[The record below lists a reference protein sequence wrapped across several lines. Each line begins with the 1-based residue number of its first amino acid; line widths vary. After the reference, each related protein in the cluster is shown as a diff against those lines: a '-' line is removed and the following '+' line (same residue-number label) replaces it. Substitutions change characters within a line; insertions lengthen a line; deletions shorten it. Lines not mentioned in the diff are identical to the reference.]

1 MVEPS
6 KLANEVDLQKRLWD
20 NSEKIV
26 QISES
31 EDEEK
36 PIDILN
42 SNLQEA
48 APTETAEN
56 VVEEV
61 PKPSEIKEKDS
72 SSSEDEEVE
81 AEEKPVEILQPTP
94 TETVDEVTKSP
105 VNAEKESSSSSE
117 DEQEI
122 KSTPYEE
129 QETIVIDDVTQDK
142 IVIEPNQEV
151 DKTEP
156 IIVQEVV
163 AKADDDKLVEVEELA
178 DQEQKKVEP
187 EIVELS
193 DSSESEAEEI
203 KEVPTDEPKV
213 MEDSIQVVEALGSSS
228 SSDEEESKV
237 AKIESDSE
245 DNATKGI
252 RYEIENFKQDSLQ
265 SVETIEKITVPDPD
279 VINQEKE
286 LIKAETVENKEMFG
300 KVTEELLD
308 RGKEE
313 LNKTETIEQ
322 NTLPD
327 KYDILKEKLEDSL
340 IQDVETFDK
349 TTLKTTTTHESE
361 TFQIL
366 QRQDSIKKNIE
377 SFDLGQLK
385 PAETEEKV
393 SLPNQET
400 IAQERQLIVQEID
413 LNKEMYGQVTEEIK
427 LQKEVL
433 NKTEVV
439 EQNTLPDKYDILKEK
454 LEGSLIEGVES
465 FDKTTLKTT
474 TTHESETLQILQR
487 QDSIKKNIEDFDLGT
502 LKSAEFE
509 EKIVLPSQQVI
520 EAEREFI
527 AQEIETNKETFT
539 KTVLQKLESF
549 DATTE
554 LKHVEN
560 IEESDVQVIKDAY
573 IQEKSHQ
580 KLMDELS
587 AFEESNLSHVKTLEP
602 MTPTDVAKT
611 ELLRS
616 NTLEGVASFDKTTLK
631 TTLTEEKVVLP
642 DTKAISMVIFLLS
655 FFLKRQF

>member
-20 NSEKIV
+20 NSAKIV

-36 PIDILN
+36 IETLN
-42 SNLQEA
+42 SNLKEA
-48 APTETAEN
+48 APTETVEK

-94 TETVDEVTKSP
+94 TETVEEVAKPHVTT
-105 VNAEKESSSSSE
+105 EKESSSSSE

-129 QETIVIDDVTQDK
+129 QETIVIDDVTQDD

-151 DKTEP
+151 DKIGP
-156 IIVQEVV
+156 VLVQEVI
-163 AKADDDKLVEVEELA
+163 AKSDDDNLVEVEEPA
-178 DQEQKKVEP
+178 DKEEKIVEP
-187 EIVELS
+187 EVVELS

-203 KEVPTDEPKV
+203 KEVPKDEPKV
-213 MEDSIQVVEALGSSS
+213 TEDSIQVVEPVESSS

-237 AKIESDSE
+237 VKIESDSE

-252 RYEIENFKQDSLQ
+252 RDEIENFKKDSLQ
-265 SVETIEKITVPDPD
+265 SVETIEKIAVPDPE

-286 LIKAETVENKEMFG
+286 LIEAETVENKEMFG

-393 SLPNQET
+393 SLPNSEI

-413 LNKEMYGQVTEEIK
+413 LNKEIYGQVTEQIK

-502 LKSAEFE
+502 LKSAEVD

-616 NTLEGVASFDKTTLK
+616 NTLEGVTSFDKTTLK

-642 DTKAISMVIFLLS
+642 DTKAISMVNF
-655 FFLKRQF
+655 

>member
-6 KLANEVDLQKRLWD
+6 KLANEADLQKRLWD
-20 NSEKIV
+20 NSAKIV

-36 PIDILN
+36 IETLN
-42 SNLQEA
+42 SNLKEA
-48 APTETAEN
+48 APTEPVEK

-72 SSSEDEEVE
+72 SSSADEEVE
-81 AEEKPVEILQPTP
+81 VEEKPVEILQPTP
-94 TETVDEVTKSP
+94 TETVEEVAKPHVTT
-105 VNAEKESSSSSE
+105 EKESSSSSE

-129 QETIVIDDVTQDK
+129 QETIVIDDVTQDD

-151 DKTEP
+151 DKIGP
-156 IIVQEVV
+156 VLVQEVI
-163 AKADDDKLVEVEELA
+163 AKSDDDNLVEVEEPA
-178 DQEQKKVEP
+178 DKEEKIVEP
-187 EIVELS
+187 EVVELS

-203 KEVPTDEPKV
+203 KEVPKDEPKV
-213 MEDSIQVVEALGSSS
+213 TEDSIQVVEPVESSS

-237 AKIESDSE
+237 VKIESDSE

-252 RYEIENFKQDSLQ
+252 RDEIENFKKDSLQ
-265 SVETIEKITVPDPD
+265 SVETIEKIAVPDPE

-286 LIKAETVENKEMFG
+286 LIEAETVENKEMFG

-349 TTLKTTTTHESE
+349 NTLKTTTTHESE

-393 SLPNQET
+393 SLPNSEI

-413 LNKEMYGQVTEEIK
+413 LNKEIYGQVTEQIK

-502 LKSAEFE
+502 LKSAEVD

-616 NTLEGVASFDKTTLK
+616 NTLEGVTSFDKTTLK

-642 DTKAISMVIFLLS
+642 DTKAISMVNF
-655 FFLKRQF
+655 